1 MHEPWKPS
9 IDRIRHDV
17 EGVEWMERSFG
28 VDRSQLTQSSGLG
41 PAFEEVTAITHC
53 GTHVD
58 APWHYGPTSEGGAVA
73 KTIDECPLEWF
84 YGDGVRLDL
93 RHKEPGDRILVEDLE
108 NALDVIGHA
117 LSPGEIVMLWTGRDK
132 FLGSEEYFEQPGMTR
147 ESTLWLCERG
157 IKVIGIDAYGFDR
170 KFDDMAEEFAGDRRR
185 DEDLGGALRR
195 PGARVLPDREAR
207 EPRPPPA
214 RDGLPGL
221 VLPDQGRGRQRW
233 LVAGGGVRLSER
245 APPRSG
251 RPSAAAPLVV
261 AHARLVVGEEHL
273 AGELAPAAHAG
284 LLEDALEV
292 LLDGVG

>member
-1 MHEPWKPS
+1 MPQLIDLSTGIEHQAVHEPWKPT

-28 VDRSQLTQSSGLG
+28 VDRSQLTQSGGLG

-73 KTIDECPLEWF
+73 KTIDQCPLEWF

-108 NALDVIGHA
+108 RALDVIDHT

-170 KFDDMAEEFAGDRRR
+170 KFGDMAEEARGPATRR
-185 DEDLGGALRR
+185 
-195 PGARVLPDREAR
+195 
-207 EPRPPPA
+207 
-214 RDGLPGL
+214 
-221 VLPDQGRGRQRW
+221 
-233 LVAGGGVRLSER
+233 
-245 APPRSG
+245 RSG
-251 RPSAAAPLVV
+251 RRTSPAWSAST
-261 AHARLVVGEEHL
+261 ARSRSS
-273 AGELAPAAHAG
+273 
-284 LLEDALEV
+284 
-292 LLDGVG
+292 

>member
-1 MHEPWKPS
+1 MRLIDLSTGIEHQAVHEPWKPS

-28 VDRSQLTQSSGLG
+28 VDRSQLTQSGGLG

-58 APWHYGPTSEGGAVA
+58 APWHYGPTSEGGATA

-93 RHKEPGDRILVEDLE
+93 RHKQPGDRILVEDLE
-108 NALDVIGHA
+108 SALVAIDHE
-117 LSPGEIVMLWTGRDK
+117 LRPREIVMLWTGRDK

-170 KFDDMAEEFAGDRRR
+170 KFADMAD
-185 DEDLGGALRR
+185 
-195 PGARVLPDREAR
+195 EAR
-207 EPRPPPA
+207 ETGDATRIWEA
-214 RDGLPGL
+214 HFAGLEREYCQIEKLVNLDLLPGATGFQ
-221 VLPDQGRGRQRW
+221 VSCFPIK
-233 LVAGGGVRLSER
+233 VER
-245 APPRSG
+245 ASG
-251 RPSAAAPLVV
+251 GWSRVV
-261 AHARLVVGEEHL
+261 AFV
-273 AGELAPAAHAG
+273 
-284 LLEDALEV
+284 
-292 LLDGVG
+292 